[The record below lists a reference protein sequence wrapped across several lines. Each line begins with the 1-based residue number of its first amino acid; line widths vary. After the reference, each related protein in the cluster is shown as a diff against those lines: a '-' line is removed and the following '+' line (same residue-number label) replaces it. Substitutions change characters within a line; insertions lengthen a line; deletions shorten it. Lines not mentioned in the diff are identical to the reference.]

1 MFTETY
7 SLIISEISQVTTTIF
22 TEMSFFC
29 HCLGVNYVQTAGI
42 IIEYNP
48 MHSGHLYLLEQVRA
62 RLGADTAVI
71 CAMSGN
77 FVQRGDFALLR
88 KHQRARAAVESG
100 VDLVLEIPLSW
111 AAAPAERFADGGVQV
126 LQATGLVDCLAFGSE
141 CGDAAALRQVAG
153 ALMSR
158 EFPALLR
165 RELTAGDS
173 FAAARQRAVSAL
185 LGPETGNLLA
195 SPNNILGVEYCKA
208 LLRHKSAM
216 HVLTVSRRGAA
227 HDGALLSGE
236 HPSASALRAL
246 LTGGERERALKLL
259 PPAMGQA
266 YLEEEAAGRA
276 PVLASACERA
286 VLARLRSMTE
296 ADFAALDPGREGLCN
311 RLYQAARTA
320 STLEELLRTAKTRR
334 YPYARLRRMVLWAYL
349 GLTPAKLPERMA
361 YLRVLAANTR
371 GRELLGRMR
380 HTASLPVL
388 TKPADVR
395 RLSTDAQQLLELEA
409 RSTDLYTLAYPN
421 LAAASG
427 GAEWREGPVIC

>member
-1 MFTETY
+1 MFTENH
-7 SLIISEISQVTTTIF
+7 SLIISEIFQVTTTIF

-62 RLGADTAVI
+62 RLGTDTAVI

-88 KHQRARAAVESG
+88 KHARARAAVESG
-100 VDLVLEIPLSW
+100 VDLVLEIPLPW

-126 LQATGLVDCLAFGSE
+126 LQATGLVDHLAFGSE

-153 ALMSR
+153 TLLSR
-158 EFPALLR
+158 EFSPALR
-165 RELTAGDS
+165 RELAAGDS
-173 FAAARQRAVSAL
+173 FAAARQRAVSSL
-185 LGPETGNLLA
+185 LGTEAGALLA

-208 LLRHKSAM
+208 LLRSKSAM
-216 HVLTVSRRGAA
+216 QVLTVPRKGTA
-227 HDGALLSGE
+227 HDGVLQPGE

-246 LTGGERERALKLL
+246 LTGEGRAQALDLL
-259 PPAMGQA
+259 PSAMRQA
-266 YLEEEAAGRA
+266 YLEEAAAGRA
-276 PVLASACERA
+276 PVLAAACERA
-286 VLARLRSMTE
+286 ILARLRTMRLSE
-296 ADFAALDPGREGLCN
+296 FEALDPGREGLCN
-311 RLYQAARTA
+311 RIYQAVRTA
-320 STLEELLRTAKTRR
+320 STLEELLRAAKTRR

-349 GLTPAKLPERMA
+349 GLTPAALPERVP
-361 YLRVLAANTR
+361 YLRVLAANAR
-371 GRELLGRMR
+371 GRELLGQMR
-380 HTASLPVL
+380 HTASLPLL

-395 RLSTDAQQLLELEA
+395 NLPADARQLLELEA
-409 RSTDLYTLAYPN
+409 RSTDLYTLAYPD
-421 LAAASG
+421 LVAATG

>member
-1 MFTETY
+1 MFTETH

-62 RLGADTAVI
+62 HLGADTAVI

-88 KHQRARAAVESG
+88 KHARARAAVASG
-100 VDLVLEIPLSW
+100 VDLVLEIPLPW

-126 LQATGLVDCLAFGSE
+126 LASTGMVDCLAFGSE
-141 CGDAAALRQVAG
+141 CGDAAALRQVA
-153 ALMSR
+153 A
-158 EFPALLR
+158 ALLSWEFSPLLQ

-173 FAAARQRAVSAL
+173 FAAARQRAVSDM
-185 LGPETGNLLA
+185 LGPEAGALLA
-195 SPNNILGVEYCKA
+195 SPNNILGIEYCKA
-208 LLRHKSAM
+208 LLRQKRTM
-216 HVLTVSRRGAA
+216 DVWTVSRQGTP
-227 HDGALLSGE
+227 HDGTLCTGD

-246 LTGGERERALKLL
+246 LTGGEREQALALM
-259 PPAMGQA
+259 PPAMRQA

-276 PVLASACERA
+276 PVRASVCERA
-286 VLARLRSMTE
+286 ILARLRNMRE

-311 RLYQAARTA
+311 RLYEASRTA
-320 STLEELLRTAKTRR
+320 VGVEELLRTAKTRR

-349 GLTPAKLPERMA
+349 GLTPAMLPEQVP
-361 YLRVLAANTR
+361 YLRVLAANAR
-371 GRELLGRMR
+371 GRELLRRMR

-395 RLSTDAQQLLELEA
+395 RFSVQAQRLLELEA

>member
-1 MFTETY
+1 MFTETH

-100 VDLVLEIPLSW
+100 VDLVLEIPLPW

-141 CGDAAALRQVAG
+141 CGDAVALRQVAG

-185 LGPETGNLLA
+185 LGPETG
-195 SPNNILGVEYCKA
+195 
-208 LLRHKSAM
+208 M
-216 HVLTVSRRGAA
+216 TVSRRGAA
-227 HDGALLSGE
+227 HDGALHSGE

>member
-1 MFTETY
+1 MFMETH

-100 VDLVLEIPLSW
+100 VDLVLEIPLPW

-165 RELTAGDS
+165 R
-173 FAAARQRAVSAL
+173 
-185 LGPETGNLLA
+185 
-195 SPNNILGVEYCKA
+195 
-208 LLRHKSAM
+208 
-216 HVLTVSRRGAA
+216 
-227 HDGALLSGE
+227 
-236 HPSASALRAL
+236 
-246 LTGGERERALKLL
+246 
-259 PPAMGQA
+259 
-266 YLEEEAAGRA
+266 
-276 PVLASACERA
+276 
-286 VLARLRSMTE
+286 
-296 ADFAALDPGREGLCN
+296 
-311 RLYQAARTA
+311 
-320 STLEELLRTAKTRR
+320 
-334 YPYARLRRMVLWAYL
+334 
-349 GLTPAKLPERMA
+349 
-361 YLRVLAANTR
+361 
-371 GRELLGRMR
+371 
-380 HTASLPVL
+380 
-388 TKPADVR
+388 
-395 RLSTDAQQLLELEA
+395 
-409 RSTDLYTLAYPN
+409 
-421 LAAASG
+421 
-427 GAEWREGPVIC
+427 

>member
-1 MFTETY
+1 
-7 SLIISEISQVTTTIF
+7 
-22 TEMSFFC
+22 
-29 HCLGVNYVQTAGI
+29 
-42 IIEYNP
+42 

-100 VDLVLEIPLSW
+100 VDLVLEIPLPW
-111 AAAPAERFADGGVQV
+111 ASAPAERFADGGVQV

-141 CGDAAALRQVAG
+141 CGDDAALRQVA
-153 ALMSR
+153 ASLLSR
-158 EFPALLR
+158 EFPALLQ

-173 FAAARQRAVSAL
+173 FAASRQRAVSDM
-185 LGPETGNLLA
+185 LGPEAGALLA
-195 SPNNILGVEYCKA
+195 SPNNILGIEYCKA
-208 LLRHKSAM
+208 LLRNQSAM
-216 HVLTVSRRGAA
+216 QVLTVPRKGAA
-227 HDGALLSGE
+227 HDGELRYGE
-236 HPSASALRAL
+236 HPSASALRVL
-246 LTGGERERALKLL
+246 LTGEGRAQALDLL

-276 PVLASACERA
+276 PVLASTCERA
-286 VLARLRSMTE
+286 ILARLRSMTLE
-296 ADFAALDPGREGLCN
+296 DFAALDPGREGLCN
-311 RLYQAARTA
+311 RLYQAVRTA
-320 STLEELLRTAKTRR
+320 ATLEELLGSAKTRR

-349 GLTPAKLPERMA
+349 GLAPDELPQRVP
-361 YLRVLAANTR
+361 YLRVLAANAR

-380 HTASLPVL
+380 HTASVPIL

-395 RLSTDAQQLLELEA
+395 RLPADARELLELEA

-421 LAAASG
+421 LEAASG

>member
-1 MFTETY
+1 MFTETH

-100 VDLVLEIPLSW
+100 VDLVLEIPLPW

-195 SPNNILGVEYCKA
+195 SPNNILGVE
-208 LLRHKSAM
+208 
-216 HVLTVSRRGAA
+216 
-227 HDGALLSGE
+227 
-236 HPSASALRAL
+236 
-246 LTGGERERALKLL
+246 
-259 PPAMGQA
+259 
-266 YLEEEAAGRA
+266 
-276 PVLASACERA
+276 
-286 VLARLRSMTE
+286 
-296 ADFAALDPGREGLCN
+296 
-311 RLYQAARTA
+311 
-320 STLEELLRTAKTRR
+320 
-334 YPYARLRRMVLWAYL
+334 
-349 GLTPAKLPERMA
+349 
-361 YLRVLAANTR
+361 
-371 GRELLGRMR
+371 
-380 HTASLPVL
+380 
-388 TKPADVR
+388 
-395 RLSTDAQQLLELEA
+395 
-409 RSTDLYTLAYPN
+409 
-421 LAAASG
+421 
-427 GAEWREGPVIC
+427 

>member
-1 MFTETY
+1 MFTETH
-7 SLIISEISQVTTTIF
+7 SLIISEIFQVTTTIF

-29 HCLGVNYVQTAGI
+29 HCLGVNYVQIAGI

-48 MHSGHLYLLEQVRA
+48 MHSGHLHLLEQVRA
-62 RLGADTAVI
+62 RLGADTAVV

-88 KHQRARAAVESG
+88 KHARARAAVESG

-126 LQATGLVDCLAFGSE
+126 LQAAGLVGHLAFGSE
-141 CGDAAALRQVAG
+141 CGDAQALRQVAA
-153 ALMSR
+153 ALLSPD
-158 EFPALLR
+158 FPPLLR

-173 FAAARQRAVSAL
+173 FAAARQRAVSDL
-185 LGPETGNLLA
+185 LGPENGALLA
-195 SPNNILGVEYCKA
+195 QPNNILGVEYCKA
-208 LLRHKSAM
+208 LLRRESAM
-216 HVLTVSRRGAA
+216 EVFTVSRQGAC
-227 HDGALLSGE
+227 HDGALRPGE

-246 LTGGERERALKLL
+246 LTGEGRQQALDLL
-259 PPAMGQA
+259 PPAMGRA
-266 YLEEEAAGRA
+266 YLEEETAGRA

-286 VLARLRSMTE
+286 ILARLRTMTP

-311 RLYQAARTA
+311 RLYEASRAAA
-320 STLEELLRTAKTRR
+320 GIKELLDTAKTRR

-349 GLTPAKLPERMA
+349 GLTPAKLPERVA
-361 YLRVLAANTR
+361 YLRVLAANAR

-380 HTASLPVL
+380 QTASLPVL

-395 RLSTDAQQLLELEA
+395 RLPVDARQQLELEA
-409 RSTDLYTLAYPN
+409 RSTDLYTLAYPS
-421 LAAASG
+421 LAAAWG